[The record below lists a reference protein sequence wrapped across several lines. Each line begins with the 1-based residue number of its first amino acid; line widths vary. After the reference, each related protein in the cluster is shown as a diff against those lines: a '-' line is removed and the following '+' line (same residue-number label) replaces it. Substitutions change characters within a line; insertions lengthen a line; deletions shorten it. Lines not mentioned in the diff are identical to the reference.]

1 MSFLPTALLTDSEFE
16 KTNEANKVI
25 IVRYGELSLKSK
37 GVRDRYEQIL
47 KNNIQQMLEYHDVSF
62 SKIQRDFGRIF
73 IHSGDSKAAEK
84 AALVFGVVSVSQAFV
99 CSANPDEIT
108 SLCAKV
114 GEEIIQSGETFAVRA
129 RRSGNHSFTSNEIA
143 RMCGDAIWMKLIEND
158 KTPAV
163 DLTNPDKEI
172 FVEIRQKQSYIY
184 LETVK
189 GPGGFPTGTQGKMV
203 VLLSGGIDS
212 PVAAWLMMKRG
223 IEIIPVFFDNEQYAG
238 TLSAEKAIEN
248 AKVLFSWTPGRKMK
262 IYRVLN
268 GNYMKGM
275 IQTTHSK
282 NICLMCKRFMFR
294 IAGAIMEKENA
305 SGIITGS
312 SLGQV
317 ASQTAENMLSET
329 YGLSLPLYHPLLAF
343 DKQEIVDIAQ
353 KIGTFDISIRSNGGK
368 ECLAVP
374 EKPEVKAVLT
384 AAVSEE
390 KKFTFDLDEIIQ
402 KTVEKAEIIEI
413 IMKNKSLKK

>member
-1 MSFLPTALLTDSEFE
+1 MSIPPADSLTVESDSENFESGQPE
-16 KTNEANKVI
+16 KTIV

-47 KNNIQQMLEYHDVSF
+47 KNNIQQMLEYHNVSF

-73 IHSGDSKAAEK
+73 IHSSDPAAAK
-84 AALVFGVVSVSQAFV
+84 ITALVFGVVSVSSAYL
-99 CSANPDEIT
+99 CSSDPAEIT
-108 SLCAKV
+108 AFCANT
-114 GEEIIQSGETFAVRA
+114 GEKMIADGETFAVRA
-129 RRSGNHSFTSNEIA
+129 RRAGNHSFTSNEIA
-143 RMCGDAIWMKLIEND
+143 RQCGDAIWEKLAASG

-172 FVEIRQKQSYIY
+172 FVEVRQTNSYVY
-184 LETVK
+184 FETIK

-212 PVAAWLMMKRG
+212 PVGAWLMMKRG

-238 TLSAEKAIEN
+238 SIVSEKAIEN
-248 AKVLFSWTPGRKMK
+248 AKVLFSWTPGRRQK
-262 IYRVLN
+262 IYRIKN
-268 GNYMKGM
+268 GEYMDKM
-275 IQTTHSK
+275 MQTTGTK

-294 IAGAIMEKENA
+294 VAGAVMDKEKA

-353 KIGTFDISIRSNGGK
+353 RIGTFDISIRSDGGK

-374 EKPEVKAVLT
+374 EKPEVKAILT

-390 KKFTFDLDEIIQ
+390 EKFVFDIDEMVQ
-402 KTVEKAEIIEI
+402 KTVENAEIIE
-413 IMKNKSLKK
+413 MKI

>member
-1 MSFLPTALLTDSEFE
+1 MTDQQADS
-16 KTNEANKVI
+16 KATTIV

-47 KNNIQQMLEYHDVSF
+47 KNNIQQMLEFHGVSF

-73 IHSGDSKAAEK
+73 IHTTDPKAAEK
-84 AALVFGVVSVSQAFV
+84 AALVFGVVSVSPAYS
-99 CSANPDEIT
+99 CLSEPAEIT
-108 SLCAKV
+108 ALCADIGNEMIHD
-114 GEEIIQSGETFAVRA
+114 GENYAVRA
-129 RRSGNHSFTSNEIA
+129 RRTGNHSFTSNEIA
-143 RMCGDAIWMKLIEND
+143 RQCGDAIWNKLLEAG

-163 DLTNPDKEI
+163 DLTNPDKEV
-172 FVEIRQKQSYIY
+172 FVEVRQSESYVY
-184 LETVK
+184 SETIK
-189 GPGGFPTGTQGKMV
+189 GPGGFPTGTQGKMI

-212 PVAAWLMMKRG
+212 PVAAWMMMRRG
-223 IEIIPVFFDNEQYAG
+223 VEIIPVFFDNEEYAG
-238 TLSAEKAIEN
+238 SIVAEKAIDN
-248 AKVLFSWTPGRKMK
+248 AKVLFSWTPGRKQK
-262 IYRVLN
+262 IYRIKN
-268 GNYMKGM
+268 SEYMTKM
-275 IQTTHSK
+275 MQTTGHK

-294 IAGAIMEKENA
+294 IAGAVMEKENA

-353 KIGTFDISIRSNGGK
+353 KIGTFDISIRSNGEK

-374 EKPEVKAVLT
+374 DKPEVKAVLT
-384 AAVSEE
+384 AAVLEE
-390 KKFTFDLDEIIQ
+390 EKFTFDIDEMVQ
-402 KTVEKAEIIEI
+402 KTVEEAEIIV
-413 IMKNKSLKK
+413 MKI

>member
-1 MSFLPTALLTDSEFE
+1 MSTSSDFSETLS
-16 KTNEANKVI
+16 KTIV

-47 KNNIQQMLEYHDVSF
+47 KNNIQQMLNYHGVSF

-73 IHSGDSKAAEK
+73 IHSEDSRAAET
-84 AALVFGVVSVSQAFV
+84 AARVFGVVSVSSAV
-99 CSANPDEIT
+99 ACSADPAEIT
-108 SLCAKV
+108 ALCAEI
-114 GEEIIQSGETFAVRA
+114 GEKMIQDGDSFAVRA

-143 RMCGDAIWMKLIEND
+143 KGCGDAIWTKLLD
-158 KTPAV
+158 AGKTPSV

-172 FVEIRQKQSYIY
+172 FVEVRQSASYVYIDS
-184 LETVK
+184 VK

-223 IEIIPVFFDNEQYAG
+223 IEIIPVFFDNTPYSG
-238 TLSAEKAIEN
+238 SIVSEKAIEN
-248 AKVLFSWTPGRKMK
+248 AKTLFSWMPGRRQK
-262 IYRVLN
+262 IYRIKN
-268 GNYMKGM
+268 GDYMEKM
-275 IQTTHSK
+275 MQTTSPK

-294 IAGAIMEKENA
+294 IAGAVMEKENA

-329 YGLSLPLYHPLLAF
+329 HGLSLPLYHPLLAF
-343 DKQEIVDIAQ
+343 DKQEIIDVAQ
-353 KIGTFDISIRSNGGK
+353 KIGTFETSIRSNGEK

-374 EKPEVKAVLT
+374 DKPEVKACLT

-390 KKFTFDLDEIIQ
+390 EKLMFNMDQMIQ
-402 KTVEKAEIIEI
+402 KTVDEAEIIEMMI
-413 IMKNKSLKK
+413 

>member
-1 MSFLPTALLTDSEFE
+1 MSTQPTASAE
-16 KTNEANKVI
+16 KTIV

-47 KNNIQQMLEYHDVSF
+47 KNNIQQMLDYHGVSF

-73 IHSGDSKAAEK
+73 IQTTDPTAAEK
-84 AALVFGVVSVSQAFV
+84 TALVFGVVSVSPAYT
-99 CSANPDEIT
+99 CPSDPAAIT
-108 SLCAKV
+108 ALCA
-114 GEEIIQSGETFAVRA
+114 EIGSEMISDGETFAVRA

-143 RMCGDAIWMKLIEND
+143 RQCGDAIWNKLSGTG

-163 DLTNPDKEI
+163 DLTAPDKEI
-172 FVEIRQKQSYIY
+172 FVEVRQTDSYVYSQTI
-184 LETVK
+184 K

-238 TLSAEKAIEN
+238 SIVAEKAVEN
-248 AKVLFSWTPGRKMK
+248 AKVLFSWTPGRKQK
-262 IYRVLN
+262 IYRIKN
-268 GNYMKGM
+268 GEYMEKM
-275 IQTTHSK
+275 MQTTGPK

-294 IAGAIMEKENA
+294 VAGAVMEKEHA

-343 DKQEIVDIAQ
+343 DKQEIIDIAQ
-353 KIGTFDISIRSNGGK
+353 KIGTFEISIRSDGGK

-390 KKFTFDLDEIIQ
+390 QKMVFDIDKMVQ
-402 KTVEKAEIIEI
+402 KTVENAEIIE
-413 IMKNKSLKK
+413 MKI